1 MDLANNVAAVVTE
14 RDANWWSLRGQSLQ
28 CNELEKGYF
37 NSGVLLIN
45 TLAWAQESV
54 SAKAMSMLA
63 DKAIVSR
70 LTYMDQD
77 ILNLIL
83 LGKVKF
89 IDAKYNTQFSLNYEL
104 KKSFICPINDETV
117 LIHYVGPTKPWHYW
131 AGYPSAQPFI
141 KAKEASPWKNE
152 PLMRPVNSNY
162 ARYCA
167 KHNFKQNKPI
177 NGIMNYIYYFYL
189 KIIK

>member
-104 KKSFICPINDETV
+104 KNHLFV
-117 LIHYVGPTKPWHYW
+117 QLMMKPY
-131 AGYPSAQPFI
+131 
-141 KAKEASPWKNE
+141 
-152 PLMRPVNSNY
+152 
-162 ARYCA
+162 
-167 KHNFKQNKPI
+167 
-177 NGIMNYIYYFYL
+177 
-189 KIIK
+189 

>member
-1 MDLANNVAAVVTE
+1 MLTGGRYGVKVCSVMN
-14 RDANWWSLRGQSLQ
+14 LK
-28 CNELEKGYF
+28 KGYF

-63 DKAIVSR
+63 DKAVVSR

-83 LGKVKF
+83 SGKVKF

-104 KKSFICPINDETV
+104 KKIIC
-117 LIHYVGPTKPWHYW
+117 L
-131 AGYPSAQPFI
+131 
-141 KAKEASPWKNE
+141 
-152 PLMRPVNSNY
+152 SN
-162 ARYCA
+162 
-167 KHNFKQNKPI
+167 
-177 NGIMNYIYYFYL
+177 
-189 KIIK
+189 